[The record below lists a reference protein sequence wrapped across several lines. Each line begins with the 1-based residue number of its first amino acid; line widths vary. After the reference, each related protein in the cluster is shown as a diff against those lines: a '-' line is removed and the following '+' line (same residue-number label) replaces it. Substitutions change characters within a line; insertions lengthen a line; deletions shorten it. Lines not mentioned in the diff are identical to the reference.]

1 VGKPDGKRP
10 LGRHGL
16 DGSMGSVRIIGRLAR
31 ECKLESTGSGLG
43 LVQSC
48 CKRGDKPSGS
58 CPTELLS
65 IKLLLKLGCCSLF
78 YYY

>member
-1 VGKPDGKRP
+1 MCHAWERRENYKRFWWENQTE
-10 LGRHGL
+10 RDHSEDHGL
-16 DGSMGSVRIIGRLAR
+16 DGSMGSVWIIGRLAK

-65 IKLLLKLGCCSLF
+65 
-78 YYY
+78 